1 MEREKKEKKAE
12 VEEEEEDERVVMGGE
27 AGREE
32 IVEGREGRIR
42 R

>member
-1 MEREKKEKKAE
+1 MEIEKKEKKAE
-12 VEEEEEDERVVMGGE
+12 VEEEEDEIVVMGRE

-32 IVEGREGRIR
+32 ILEGREGRIR